1 MKTTQHSLKIC
12 YFRWGS
18 LLSSVKWIHWN
29 EQHFCLTGNQTRGLR
44 QMSQTALNTFLNNYK
59 CCIRTADRKESHLPF
74 LTKSVTH
81 RRRML
86 WVVLSEETLC
96 GGTWKR
102 LGLTL
107 PLAASGRRHGGRA
120 AEVHMCSVF
129 TISGRTSNLFQT
141 GLLLN
146 ELENPDLG
154 YLCSIC
160 VAGSDAQSRQSLK
173 NDRGKKFPED
183 IKYEK

>member
-1 MKTTQHSLKIC
+1 MGVS
-12 YFRWGS
+12 
-18 LLSSVKWIHWN
+18 
-29 EQHFCLTGNQTRGLR
+29 EQHFCLTGNQTHGLR
-44 QMSQTALNTFLNNYK
+44 QMSQTALNTFLNNYE
-59 CCIRTADRKESHLPF
+59 CCIRTADRRESHLPF

-86 WVVLSEETLC
+86 WVVLSVETVT

-107 PLAASGRRHGGRA
+107 PLVACCRRHWGRA
-120 AEVHMCSVF
+120 AEAHTCSVF
-129 TISGRTSNLFQT
+129 TISGRTSNLLQT

-146 ELENPDLG
+146 GLEKPDLG
-154 YLCSIC
+154 YLCSIY

-173 NDRGKKFPED
+173 NHSRKKFPKD
-183 IKYEK
+183 NKYQE